1 MFWWIIGIILVLW
14 LGWKVLLIAGVLFL
28 AFLILTA
35 IGMEATIFSVVV
47 LALMLF
53 FVMKAK

>member
-53 FVMKAK
+53 FVMKTK